1 MLTPGPHSA
10 GAQPVVRRATID
22 DLPSL
27 KELWTKAGLPVL
39 EEERHLTEFQTIWD
53 PSGKL
58 AGAAAL
64 RVMGKQGW
72 LHSEAFLHP
81 ELEDSLRPLLWERL
95 RSVARNHGLAKIWTK
110 EAAPFWHQ
118 EAGFVLADEAQSK
131 QKPPAL
137 VDAPTGWW
145 LLTLREESQDAIAL
159 EREFAMFAE
168 SQKASTERVI
178 EQARQLKK
186 VAYVVLGLALAGVI
200 ILVVRS
206 MSGDV
211 PWMKLFKH

>member
-1 MLTPGPHSA
+1 MLTPGSQSGSA
-10 GAQPVVRRATID
+10 QTVVRRATVD

-27 KELWTKAGLPVL
+27 KALWMKAGLPVL

-53 PSGKL
+53 SSGAL

-64 RVMGKQGW
+64 RVLGKQGW

-81 ELEDSLRPLLWERL
+81 ELEDSLRPLLWDRL
-95 RSVARNHGLAKIWTK
+95 RSVARNHGLARVWTR
-110 EAAPFWHQ
+110 EEAPFWHQ
-118 EAGFVLADEAQSK
+118 QAGFVLVDEVQQK
-131 QKPPAL
+131 QKPPGWG
-137 VDAPTGWW
+137 DTPTGWW

-168 SQKASTERVI
+168 SQKASTDRVI

-186 VAYVVLGLALAGVI
+186 VAYVVLALALLGAV

-206 MSGDV
+206 MSGDA
-211 PWMKLFKH
+211 PWLKLLKR